1 MNRIA
6 TLFVVG
12 LSLMMAPLSAKA
24 RQWTLRQ
31 CIDYAL
37 ENNISLQKTRLQR
50 LSSMEDVKQSQAA
63 LLPSLNFGTTQ
74 NMTYNPWPQTG
85 RAVVAG
91 DQVQTSVDKIY
102 YNGSYSLNANWTVW
116 NGNANRNTIKANKIA
131 TEKAALDSAT
141 TANSIQ
147 EKIAQLYVQ
156 ILYSIDAKKV
166 NESILAT
173 SKTNEQRGMEFVQ
186 QKKMSK
192 ADLAQLSAQRAQDEY
207 NVVQAES
214 SIRDYKRELKQ
225 LLQITD
231 DEEFDIEVPTTTDEM
246 ALQDIPELQ
255 GVYVSALAIRPEIQN
270 AQLGIASSELQ
281 VKIAKAGRMPT
292 VGLNAGFSTSTTSM
306 NTTAWGTQLK
316 NNFNVG
322 AGFNVSIPLFD
333 QRQTKTAVNKA
344 EIQKQSYMLDLKD
357 QQTILYSTIENYWLQ
372 ALTNQNMFK
381 AAQESRRSAE
391 ESYHLLS
398 EQFKY
403 GLKNTV
409 ELLTGRDNLLK
420 AQQSELQSKYLTVLN
435 LDMLNFYKNG
445 KM

>member
-1 MNRIA
+1 
-6 TLFVVG
+6 
-12 LSLMMAPLSAKA
+12 MMAPLSAEA

-50 LSSMEDVKQSQAA
+50 LSSVEDVKQSQAA

-131 TEKAALDSAT
+131 AEQAALDSAT

-214 SIRDYKRELKQ
+214 SIRDYKRQLKQ

-231 DEEFDIEVPTTTDEM
+231 DEEFDIEVPTTTDAM

-333 QRQTKTAVNKA
+333 QRQIKTAVNKA

-357 QQTILYSTIENYWLQ
+357 QQTTLYSTIENYWLQ

-391 ESYHLLS
+391 ESYQLLS

-445 KM
+445 KI

>member
-1 MNRIA
+1 
-6 TLFVVG
+6 
-12 LSLMMAPLSAKA
+12 MMAPLSAEA

-37 ENNISLQKTRLQR
+37 ENNISLQKSRLQR
-50 LSSMEDVKQSQAA
+50 LSSVEDVKQSQAA

-85 RAVVAG
+85 RSVVAG

-131 TEKAALDSAT
+131 AEQAALDSAT

-214 SIRDYKRELKQ
+214 SIRDYKRQLKQ

-231 DEEFDIEVPTTTDEM
+231 DEEFDIEVPTTSDAM
-246 ALQDIPELQ
+246 ALQEIPELQ

-344 EIQKQSYMLDLKD
+344 EIQKQSYLLDLKD
-357 QQTILYSTIENYWLQ
+357 QQTTLYSTIENYWLQ

>member
-1 MNRIA
+1 
-6 TLFVVG
+6 
-12 LSLMMAPLSAKA
+12 MMAPLSAEA

-50 LSSMEDVKQSQAA
+50 LSSVEDVKQSQAA

-131 TEKAALDSAT
+131 AEKAALDSAT

-214 SIRDYKRELKQ
+214 SIRDYKRQLKQ

-231 DEEFDIEVPTTTDEM
+231 DEEFDIEVPTTTEEM

-316 NNFNVG
+316 NNFNMG

-357 QQTILYSTIENYWLQ
+357 QQTTLYSTIENYWLQ

-391 ESYHLLS
+391 ESYQLLS

>member
-1 MNRIA
+1 
-6 TLFVVG
+6 
-12 LSLMMAPLSAKA
+12 MMAPLSAKA

-74 NMTYNPWPQTG
+74 NMTYNPWPQSG

-131 TEKAALDSAT
+131 AEKAALDSAT

-214 SIRDYKRELKQ
+214 SIRDYKRQLKQ

-357 QQTILYSTIENYWLQ
+357 QQTTLYSTIENYWLQ

>member
-116 NGNANRNTIKANKIA
+116 NGNANQNTIKANKIA
-131 TEKAALDSAT
+131 AEKAALDSAT

-214 SIRDYKRELKQ
+214 SIRDYKRQLKQ

-357 QQTILYSTIENYWLQ
+357 QQTTLYSTIENYWLQ

>member
-1 MNRIA
+1 
-6 TLFVVG
+6 
-12 LSLMMAPLSAKA
+12 MMAPLSAKA

-50 LSSMEDVKQSQAA
+50 LSSMEDVKQSQTA

-131 TEKAALDSAT
+131 AEKAALDSAT

-214 SIRDYKRELKQ
+214 SIRDYKRQLKQ

-357 QQTILYSTIENYWLQ
+357 QQTTLYSTIENYWLQ

>member
-1 MNRIA
+1 
-6 TLFVVG
+6 
-12 LSLMMAPLSAKA
+12 MMAPLSAKA
-24 RQWTLRQ
+24 RQWTLIQ

-131 TEKAALDSAT
+131 AEKAALDSAT

-214 SIRDYKRELKQ
+214 SIRDYKRQLKQ

-357 QQTILYSTIENYWLQ
+357 QQTTLYSTIENYWLQ

>member
-1 MNRIA
+1 
-6 TLFVVG
+6 
-12 LSLMMAPLSAKA
+12 MMAPLSAKA

-131 TEKAALDSAT
+131 AEKAALDSAT

-156 ILYSIDAKKV
+156 LLYSIDAKKV

-357 QQTILYSTIENYWLQ
+357 QQTTLYSTIENYWLQ

>member
-1 MNRIA
+1 
-6 TLFVVG
+6 
-12 LSLMMAPLSAKA
+12 MMAPLSAKA

-131 TEKAALDSAT
+131 AEKAALDSAT

-207 NVVQAES
+207 NVVQAEN
-214 SIRDYKRELKQ
+214 SIRDYKRQLKQ

-357 QQTILYSTIENYWLQ
+357 QQTTLYSTIENYWLQ

>member
-12 LSLMMAPLSAKA
+12 LSLMMTPLSAKA

-131 TEKAALDSAT
+131 AEKAALDSAT

-357 QQTILYSTIENYWLQ
+357 QQTTLYSTIENYWLQ

>member
-131 TEKAALDSAT
+131 AEKAALDSAT

-214 SIRDYKRELKQ
+214 SIRDYKRQLKQ

-306 NTTAWGTQLK
+306 NTTAWGT
-316 NNFNVG
+316 
-322 AGFNVSIPLFD
+322 
-333 QRQTKTAVNKA
+333 
-344 EIQKQSYMLDLKD
+344 
-357 QQTILYSTIENYWLQ
+357 
-372 ALTNQNMFK
+372 
-381 AAQESRRSAE
+381 
-391 ESYHLLS
+391 
-398 EQFKY
+398 
-403 GLKNTV
+403 
-409 ELLTGRDNLLK
+409 
-420 AQQSELQSKYLTVLN
+420 
-435 LDMLNFYKNG
+435 
-445 KM
+445 

>member
-50 LSSMEDVKQSQAA
+50 LSSMEDVKQSQAT

-131 TEKAALDSAT
+131 AEKAALDSAT

-214 SIRDYKRELKQ
+214 SIRDYKRQLKQ

-357 QQTILYSTIENYWLQ
+357 QQTTLYSTIENYWLQ

>member
-186 QKKMSK
+186 QKKMRK

-214 SIRDYKRELKQ
+214 SIRDYKRQLKQ

-255 GVYVSALAIRPEIQN
+255 GVYVSALAKRPEIQN

-357 QQTILYSTIENYWLQ
+357 QQTTLYSTIENYWLQ

>member
-1 MNRIA
+1 
-6 TLFVVG
+6 
-12 LSLMMAPLSAKA
+12 MMTPLSAKA

-131 TEKAALDSAT
+131 AEKAALDSAT
-141 TANSIQ
+141 TVNSIQ

-214 SIRDYKRELKQ
+214 SIRDYKRQLKQ

-357 QQTILYSTIENYWLQ
+357 QQTTLYSTIENYWLQ

>member
-50 LSSMEDVKQSQAA
+50 LSNMEDVKQSQAA

-131 TEKAALDSAT
+131 AEKAALDSAT

-214 SIRDYKRELKQ
+214 SIRDYKRQLKQ

-357 QQTILYSTIENYWLQ
+357 QQTTLYSTIENYWLQ

>member
-1 MNRIA
+1 
-6 TLFVVG
+6 
-12 LSLMMAPLSAKA
+12 MMAPLSAKA

-131 TEKAALDSAT
+131 AEKAALDSAT

-214 SIRDYKRELKQ
+214 SIRDYKRQLKQ

-357 QQTILYSTIENYWLQ
+357 QQTTLYSTIENYWLQ

-398 EQFKY
+398 
-403 GLKNTV
+403 
-409 ELLTGRDNLLK
+409 
-420 AQQSELQSKYLTVLN
+420 
-435 LDMLNFYKNG
+435 
-445 KM
+445 

>member
-1 MNRIA
+1 
-6 TLFVVG
+6 
-12 LSLMMAPLSAKA
+12 MMAPLSAKA

-131 TEKAALDSAT
+131 AEKAALDSAT

-214 SIRDYKRELKQ
+214 SIRDYKRQLKQ

-322 AGFNVSIPLFD
+322 AGFNVSIPFFD

-357 QQTILYSTIENYWLQ
+357 QQTTLYSTIENYWLQ

>member
-12 LSLMMAPLSAKA
+12 LSLMMAPLSVKA

-131 TEKAALDSAT
+131 AEKAALDSAT

-214 SIRDYKRELKQ
+214 SIRDYKRQLKQ

-357 QQTILYSTIENYWLQ
+357 QQTTLYSTIENYWLQ

>member
-357 QQTILYSTIENYWLQ
+357 QQTTLYSTIENYWLQ

>member
-12 LSLMMAPLSAKA
+12 LSLMMTPLSAKA

-131 TEKAALDSAT
+131 AEKAALDSAT

-214 SIRDYKRELKQ
+214 SIRDYKRQLKQ

-357 QQTILYSTIENYWLQ
+357 QQTTLYSTIENYWLQ

-391 ESYHLLS
+391 ESYYLLS